1 MLGTWYS
8 TKFCDTSRKPHK
20 KFSKNVL
27 EDSMSINI
35 PNQSLI
41 LNTISKMLLT
51 KARMLDIWQLK
62 TSLNTLKTN
71 PAL

>member
-8 TKFCDTSRKPHK
+8 TKFCDTSGKPHK